1 MAWAKT
7 ACWSDIVGTSST
19 YAALAA
25 AATSSGS
32 IATGDYV
39 TMMTQVYYSASTAA
53 SQLNIDWLG
62 VNHNGPSLTDT
73 QALFSAQ
80 LTGVNGASVKSSY
93 DLFIGGLDG
102 IAISCSNLENTD
114 TACVWIS
121 VMFGGG

>member
-7 ACWSDIVGTSST
+7 ACWNDIVGTSSV
-19 YAALAA
+19 YAALAV

-39 TMMTQVYYSASTAA
+39 SMDTQVYYSASTAA
-53 SQLNIDWLG
+53 SVLDLEWLG

-73 QALFSAQ
+73 QAFAVAQ
-80 LTGVNGASVKSSY
+80 LTGVNGASVKATY
-93 DLFIGGLDG
+93 THFIGSKDG
-102 IAISCSNLENTD
+102 VAISCSNLENTD

>member
-7 ACWSDIVGTSST
+7 ACWNDIVGTSST

-39 TMMTQVYYSASTAA
+39 TMTTQVYYSASTAA
-53 SQLNIDWLG
+53 SKLSLAWLG

-73 QALFSAQ
+73 QALWTAE
-80 LTGVNGASVKSSY
+80 LVGVNGASVKATY
-93 DLFIGGLDG
+93 THFIGSVDG
-102 IAISCSNLENTD
+102 MAISVSNLENTD

-121 VMFGGG
+121 AMFGGG